1 MNESGRT
8 ARASA
13 LERSLRA
20 SALDRALRRA
30 AVRECERHA
39 PGLRDAVLEAIR
51 APERAQVRRFTTWK
65 LAASVAALFT
75 LAALGV
81 FAARIVRDES
91 AATAARDARDATAV
105 REESAATAARDVWDG
120 TAARGMGR
128 DPELAVPRALPHA
141 ASVANSSRGVVPA
154 IAGPVG
160 APRPASRDLL
170 ARTLPE
176 SRALDTAL
184 RGELAELG
192 RDTLALA
199 RFVFES
205 ARLGPPPSGS

>member
-20 SALDRALRRA
+20 SALDRVLRRA
-30 AVRECERHA
+30 AVRECEKHA
-39 PGLRDAVLEAIR
+39 PGLRDVVLEAIR
-51 APERAQVRRFTTWK
+51 APERAHVRRFTTWK

-81 FAARIVRDES
+81 FAARIVREES
-91 AATAARDARDATAV
+91 AATAARDA
-105 REESAATAARDVWDG
+105 WDG

-141 ASVANSSRGVVPA
+141 ASVANSSSGVVPA

>member
-1 MNESGRT
+1 MNESDRT

-30 AVRECERHA
+30 AVRECEKHA
-39 PGLRDAVLEAIR
+39 PGLRDVVLEAIR
-51 APERAQVRRFTTWK
+51 APERAHVRRFTTWK

-81 FAARIVRDES
+81 FAARIVREES
-91 AATAARDARDATAV
+91 AATAARDA
-105 REESAATAARDVWDG
+105 WDG

-141 ASVANSSRGVVPA
+141 ASVANSSSGVVPA

>member
-20 SALDRALRRA
+20 SALDRVLRRA
-30 AVRECERHA
+30 AVRECEKHA
-39 PGLRDAVLEAIR
+39 PGLRDVVLEAIR

-81 FAARIVRDES
+81 FAARIVREES
-91 AATAARDARDATAV
+91 AATAARDA
-105 REESAATAARDVWDG
+105 WDG

-154 IAGPVG
+154 SAGPVG

>member
-20 SALDRALRRA
+20 SALDRVLRRA
-30 AVRECERHA
+30 AVRECEKHA
-39 PGLRDAVLEAIR
+39 PGLRDVVLEAIR

-81 FAARIVRDES
+81 FAARIVREES
-91 AATAARDARDATAV
+91 AATAARDA
-105 REESAATAARDVWDG
+105 WDG

-141 ASVANSSRGVVPA
+141 ASVANSSSGVVPA

>member
-1 MNESGRT
+1 MNESDRT

-30 AVRECERHA
+30 AVRECEKHA
-39 PGLRDAVLEAIR
+39 PGLRDVVLEAIR
-51 APERAQVRRFTTWK
+51 APERAHVRRFTTWK

-81 FAARIVRDES
+81 FAARIVREES
-91 AATAARDARDATAV
+91 AATAARDA
-105 REESAATAARDVWDG
+105 WDG

>member
-30 AVRECERHA
+30 AVRECEKHA
-39 PGLRDAVLEAIR
+39 PGLRDVVLEAIR
-51 APERAQVRRFTTWK
+51 APERAHVRRFTTWK

-81 FAARIVRDES
+81 FAARI
-91 AATAARDARDATAV
+91 V

-141 ASVANSSRGVVPA
+141 ASVANSSSGVVPA

>member
-1 MNESGRT
+1 MNESDRT

-20 SALDRALRRA
+20 SALDRVLRRA
-30 AVRECERHA
+30 AVRECEKHA
-39 PGLRDAVLEAIR
+39 PGLRDVVLEAIR

-81 FAARIVRDES
+81 FAARIVR
-91 AATAARDARDATAV
+91 
-105 REESAATAARDVWDG
+105 EESAATAARDVWDGTAARGVWDG

-141 ASVANSSRGVVPA
+141 ASVANSSSGVVPA

>member
-1 MNESGRT
+1 MNESDRT

-30 AVRECERHA
+30 AVRECEKHA
-39 PGLRDAVLEAIR
+39 PGLRDVVLEAIR
-51 APERAQVRRFTTWK
+51 APERAHVRRFTTWK

-81 FAARIVRDES
+81 FAARIVREES
-91 AATAARDARDATAV
+91 AATAARDA
-105 REESAATAARDVWDG
+105 WDG

-154 IAGPVG
+154 SAGPVG

>member
-1 MNESGRT
+1 MNESDRT

-30 AVRECERHA
+30 AVRECEKHA
-39 PGLRDAVLEAIR
+39 PGLRDVVLEAIR

-81 FAARIVRDES
+81 FAARI
-91 AATAARDARDATAV
+91 V

-154 IAGPVG
+154 SAGPVG